1 MRPRNEVLHERR
13 RIYLRIS
20 ETIRKMD
27 REIYYRLGFVRFQEH
42 MANNSSRRKLTW
54 LVLSLLVVSVLAI
67 VLTPVFLIMP
77 FKAQTPRIVEISYV
91 MRRWSPLLT
100 LLASALILLL
110 AIKLW
115 LGGRWWSRALLALV
129 LLPVLGAAWLAR
141 QNHFEWMFNPLPNP
155 AYVKSA
161 DANFLNDD
169 DRVLS
174 VTIGSESVAYPVR
187 LMAYHHVV
195 EDTVGG
201 TPIVATY

>member
-1 MRPRNEVLHERR
+1 
-13 RIYLRIS
+13 
-20 ETIRKMD
+20 
-27 REIYYRLGFVRFQEH
+27 
-42 MANNSSRRKLTW
+42 MANIMSRRKLAW
-54 LVLSLLVVSVLAI
+54 LALFLLVLAVVAI

-77 FKAQTPRIVEISYV
+77 FKAQTPRIVEISYL

-100 LLASALILLL
+100 LLGSALILLL
-110 AIKLW
+110 AIRLW
-115 LGGRWWSRALLALV
+115 LGGRWWSRALLVLV
-129 LLPVLGAAWLAR
+129 LLPVLGATWLAR

-161 DANFLNDD
+161 EATFLNDD

-174 VTIGSESVAYPVR
+174 VTIGGESVAYPIR